1 MLAVDAFSS
10 DSIPVHL
17 LTREAMSVYLRHLKP
32 DGILA
37 VHISNRFLDLQP
49 VLAGETAAT
58 GTMARTVDT
67 EDDESQDV
75 FGATWVLI
83 ASTPAGFA
91 NSELG
96 GFSPTES
103 KRTVRL
109 WTDDYSNLFWIL
121 K

>member
-17 LTREAMSVYLRHLKP
+17 LTREAMRLFFRHLQP

-37 VHISNRFLDLQP
+37 VHISNRYLDLQP
-49 VLAGETAAT
+49 VLEGETKAL
-58 GTMARTVDT
+58 GKVARVVDT

-83 ASTPAGFA
+83 TNPATGFDTEEIQRSA
-91 NSELG
+91 EI
-96 GFSPTES
+96 ES
-103 KRTVRL
+103 KRRVRL
-109 WTDDYSNLFWIL
+109 WTDDYSNLFQIL